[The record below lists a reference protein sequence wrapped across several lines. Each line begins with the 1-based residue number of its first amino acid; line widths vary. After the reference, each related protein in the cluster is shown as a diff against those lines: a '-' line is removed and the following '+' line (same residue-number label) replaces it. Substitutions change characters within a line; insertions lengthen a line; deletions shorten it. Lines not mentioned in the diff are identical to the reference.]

1 MKWMYTHGQIV
12 YKRRRR
18 LTCCTI
24 FSHLREESVSMV
36 TWPLFCSSVIMNG
49 SYTSLLT
56 SYKFRDFVI
65 NTPLDTKPTTLCVCS
80 LWDNACVV
88 QSYSHKNLHVFPK
101 QWFFLSVEDKKHH
114 FKVLF
119 TYKELKTP
127 RRTKIPLKRESL
139 LLERSLFCSS
149 RLHLFD
155 QIYSK
160 NCQILLSLKI
170 AVFYV
175 NIIEKAVF
183 SASLLQS
190 SVSHDPSEIII
201 ICWFAAQEI
210 FLIIINV
217 ENSCAAQ
224 YFCGNCDAFYFSGFT
239 D

>member
-1 MKWMYTHGQIV
+1 MFVHCETMLVLYNHIHTKTFMSFQNNV
-12 YKRRRR
+12 
-18 LTCCTI
+18 
-24 FSHLREESVSMV
+24 F
-36 TWPLFCSSVIMNG
+36 FC
-49 SYTSLLT
+49 LW
-56 SYKFRDFVI
+56 K
-65 NTPLDTKPTTLCVCS
+65 TKSIILKS
-80 LWDNACVV
+80 
-88 QSYSHKNLHVFPK
+88 
-101 QWFFLSVEDKKHH
+101 
-114 FKVLF
+114 LF
-119 TYKELKTP
+119 TYKEVKTP
-127 RRTKIPLKRESL
+127 RRTKIPLKRESV

-190 SVSHDPSEIII
+190 SVSHDSSEIII

-224 YFCGNCDAFYFSGFT
+224 YFCGNCDTFYFSGFT
-239 D
+239 DE

>member
-1 MKWMYTHGQIV
+1 
-12 YKRRRR
+12 
-18 LTCCTI
+18 
-24 FSHLREESVSMV
+24 MV
-36 TWPLFCSSVIMNG
+36 FFC
-49 SYTSLLT
+49 
-56 SYKFRDFVI
+56 
-65 NTPLDTKPTTLCVCS
+65 
-80 LWDNACVV
+80 LW
-88 QSYSHKNLHVFPK
+88 KT
-101 QWFFLSVEDKKHH
+101 KKHH

-170 AVFYV
+170 AVFLCEY
-175 NIIEKAVF
+175 NWKSCI

-210 FLIIINV
+210 FLIILMLKTVVLHNILWKLWCILFFRIHRLIESSKEQHLCEIDIFCNVINV
-217 ENSCAAQ
+217 
-224 YFCGNCDAFYFSGFT
+224 FT
-239 D
+239 VTLPLFFTYHNLWLCITIFNIDNNQECFLSSKSAYYYDFWRIMWHWRLQ